1 MAAISQ
7 ASGSRAYAE
16 ALLDAAQAVGGTDAA
31 REAGEALVALGAAW
45 QADRRLRGW
54 FQATQVKDA
63 ERQAAIARLG
73 ERLPQLVTRFLRL
86 LLKKGRMDL
95 LPGIADAA
103 ERILDERLGRVPVHL
118 ATAVPMAPQDVA
130 RWTAD
135 IEKATGR
142 RAVVK
147 TQVKPE
153 LVAGAVLRIGDW
165 VADGSVRRR
174 LSLLEE
180 RIIERGTR

>member
-1 MAAISQ
+1 
-7 ASGSRAYAE
+7 
-16 ALLDAAQAVGGTDAA
+16 
-31 REAGEALVALGAAW
+31 
-45 QADRRLRGW
+45 
-54 FQATQVKDA
+54 
-63 ERQAAIARLG
+63 
-73 ERLPQLVTRFLRL
+73 
-86 LLKKGRMDL
+86 
-95 LPGIADAA
+95 
-103 ERILDERLGRVPVHL
+103 VPVHL